1 MVNLPNPQP
10 RLLYDGVQSNA
21 SNNTCTVV
29 FPVIIDFLTCTTEAP
44 PGIIV
49 IHRPLGHLEAHYMHD
64 NTVGTELG
72 AQIH

>member
-1 MVNLPNPQP
+1 MVNLPDPQP
-10 RLLYDGVQSNA
+10 RLLYDVIQSKA

-29 FPVIIDFLTCTTEAP
+29 LPVIIDFLPRTTAAP

-49 IHRPLGHLEAHYMHD
+49 IPRPLGHLEAHYMHE
-64 NTVGTELG
+64 NTVGTDLG

>member
-1 MVNLPNPQP
+1 MDNLPNPQP
-10 RLLYDGVQSNA
+10 RLLYDGIQSKA

-29 FPVIIDFLTCTTEAP
+29 FPLIIDFLSRPTAAP

-49 IHRPLGHLEAHYMHD
+49 IHRPLGHLEAHYMHE